1 MKKNPQKNKTT
12 TTADKYKN
20 RNAPAALTL
29 TSRGSPLSA
38 TLIPEREK
46 KRGREKCEKYLQ
58 ETKKEREIDS
68 STAAVQQHAHLKI
81 YIGWRE
87 IRDGH
92 CFSSSSMAFF
102 SRFFSIFFFFFFFI
116 PFHSLNR
123 FFSSSLSKY
132 QK

>member
-1 MKKNPQKNKTT
+1 MLPT
-12 TTADKYKN
+12 
-20 RNAPAALTL
+20 RVSL
-29 TSRGSPLSA
+29 TSNIMFNYDDDGAMSVLGAGARGVD
-38 TLIPEREK
+38 
-46 KRGREKCEKYLQ
+46 
-58 ETKKEREIDS
+58 KKEREIDS